1 MAATKSPKKT
11 SFPSVQ
17 DLRALSVEELN
28 AKLLEQREA
37 LMNARFKHATAQLER
52 TSDLKAM
59 RRQIAR
65 METILTEKQ
74 QMA

>member
-1 MAATKSPKKT
+1 MAATKSAKKT

-74 QMA
+74 QRA